1 MGILHGYFILLFS
14 FPRVQ
19 ISLGGIKFR
28 IPTSLR
34 SNSRRKRGKINEGSN
49 GKFYFLSNSLSIS
62 LIMMKKRNLSVDR
75 ERISW
80 LIETYRRLILDST
93 VLLQHVPDSITNKIL
108 AIVSEKNVV
117 LDIWSQADWL
127 DSLLCPQLP
136 NALFFLQQEFRVM
149 LECLYSFPC

>member
-1 MGILHGYFILLFS
+1 
-14 FPRVQ
+14 
-19 ISLGGIKFR
+19 
-28 IPTSLR
+28 
-34 SNSRRKRGKINEGSN
+34 
-49 GKFYFLSNSLSIS
+49 
-62 LIMMKKRNLSVDR
+62 MMKKRNLSVDR

-136 NALFFLQQEFRVM
+136 NALFFFTAGV
-149 LECLYSFPC
+149 